1 MELADSSQKSE
12 IHSALGNQSLEISQV
27 AKVRDIFVSTGALSE
42 VEELIS
48 TLTSNAQSALEH
60 GEIDPLALNALT
72 QLLTIVTQRKL

>member
-12 IHSALGNQSLEISQV
+12 IHSALGNQQLDLAQID
-27 AKVRDIFVSTGALSE
+27 KVRDVFIGTGALSE
-42 VEELIS
+42 VEDLIS